1 VDTTT
6 VAVPASDDDATPI
19 TARGAIMVS
28 RYVTSSIVRRVT
40 GTGLLI
46 AAVSIPIQI
55 AGGADYP
62 VVPPGLLILA
72 AAAALVLFAP
82 WRWTLILAALATL
95 FIGIGGTVA
104 PNFRH
109 QLSTP
114 GDTVTFAGS
123 ITQAIGLVIALAF
136 FVLVLIEAFRR
147 TPRTDTGSLR

>member
-1 VDTTT
+1 MMM
-6 VAVPASDDDATPI
+6 P
-19 TARGAIMVS
+19 
-28 RYVTSSIVRRVT
+28 TSSAPEGNSMIIQHFTSSTVRRVT
-40 GTGLLI
+40 GTGLVV
-46 AAVSIPIQI
+46 AAVSIPVQI
-55 AGGADYP
+55 AGGVNYP

-114 GDTVTFAGS
+114 GDTVAFVGS
-123 ITQAIGLVIALAF
+123 VVQAIGLVIALVF
-136 FVLVLIEAFRR
+136 FVPVLIEAFRGTAGR
-147 TPRTDTGSLR
+147 APAAPAGQQNP